1 MEKATVSVKENLD
14 KNFVA
19 HLMTVLKAQGG
30 KVEAQFYASAPVPAP
45 KKDKKD

>member
-19 HLMTVLKAQGG
+19 HLMTVLQAQGNR
-30 KVEAQFYASAPVPAP
+30 VEAQILASAPVPAP
-45 KKDKKD
+45 KKHSKD